1 MEKVFAI
8 NNKKKQK
15 NQCQVAEI
23 PSILSSRTTPG
34 GEAVFRRYKG
44 LCFTCG
50 DLTDGAHNAKDRS
63 T

>member
-15 NQCQVAEI
+15 NQRQVAET
-23 PSILSSRTTPG
+23 PSIVSSAPTPDE
-34 GEAVFRRYKG
+34 EAVFRRYKG